1 MSGEHLVA
9 SCLFKSLS
17 FTQLNRPC
25 EKNEKNTTNHVER
38 HVVSLL
44 FLIAIIIYNCF
55 VPKSKHIEQLFM
67 FFESMGMFSFL
78 K

>member
-1 MSGEHLVA
+1 MATLGLS
-9 SCLFKSLS
+9 KSLS

-25 EKNEKNTTNHVER
+25 EKNKKNITNHVET

-44 FLIAIIIYNCF
+44 FLIAIIIYNCSI
-55 VPKSKHIEQLFM
+55 PKSKHIEQLFM
-67 FFESMGMFSFL
+67 FFESMGMFRFL